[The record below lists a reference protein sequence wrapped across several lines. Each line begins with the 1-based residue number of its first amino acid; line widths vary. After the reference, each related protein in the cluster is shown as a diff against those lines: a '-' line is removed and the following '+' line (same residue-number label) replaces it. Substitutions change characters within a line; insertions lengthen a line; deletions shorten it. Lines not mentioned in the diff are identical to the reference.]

1 MRLLID
7 SNVFLEVLLEQAES
21 YAAKNFL
28 VHSDKHNFFIS
39 DFSLHSICLIVLR
52 HKPAALLEAFLNDT
66 ILTGS
71 VVEISVP
78 ALELKDVLSNMHQI
92 NLDFDD
98 AYQYTLAEKNGLT
111 LVSFDKD
118 FDHTPNR
125 RLSPQAINA
134 LSSPPPP
141 TSQEQ
146 Q

>member
-21 YAAKNFL
+21 DAAKDFL

-52 HKPAALLEAFLNDT
+52 HKPVALLEAFLTDT

-71 VVEISVP
+71 VIQASVP
-78 ALELKDVLSNMHQI
+78 ALELNDVLNNMHRL

-118 FDHTPNR
+118 FDHTPNGR
-125 RLSPQAINA
+125 QSPQAINA
-134 LSSPPPP
+134 LTLPNPP
-141 TSQEQ
+141 TS
-146 Q
+146 

>member
-21 YAAKNFL
+21 DAAKDFL
-28 VHSDKHNFFIS
+28 AHSDKHNFFIS

-52 HKPAALLEAFLNDT
+52 HKPVTLLEAFLTDT
-66 ILTGS
+66 ILAGS
-71 VVEISVP
+71 VIEISVP
-78 ALELKDVLSNMHQI
+78 ALELKDVLNNMHRL

-118 FDHTPNR
+118 FDHTPNGR
-125 RLSPQAINA
+125 QSPQAINT
-134 LSSPPPP
+134 LTLPNTP
-141 TSQEQ
+141 TS
-146 Q
+146 